1 MRLAILAA
9 ALARGGRACTTVLVA
24 PGATRDGGTIVS
36 HNADCFNCDFRF
48 GKVEPRL
55 STDPYSVFRY
65 RPTFPHEVS
74 TRSNSWRASALDPDL
89 PQRDFWGSVAWRDA
103 QLLRTFGSLDDALD
117 EAGVQPDA
125 ARGAPEFAFLDS
137 LYGTYTHTRRR
148 RLSPARSR

>member
-65 RPTFPHEVS
+65 RPTFPHDHMADAPALR
-74 TRSNSWRASALDPDL
+74 RSP
-89 PQRDFWGSVAWRDA
+89 
-103 QLLRTFGSLDDALD
+103 
-117 EAGVQPDA
+117 
-125 ARGAPEFAFLDS
+125 
-137 LYGTYTHTRRR
+137 H
-148 RLSPARSR
+148 PAREIPRYTQTVQSITQCKR